1 MAILHPAAQGPLPK
15 IAPLLIRAL
24 EDAGWSVRTTFWGG
38 RRSDEALVEKV
49 LVRSG
54 ELALALGR
62 LLVRREAVLFVNSSH
77 SWKGFVRDMPLLL
90 AARCSGHGTVVL
102 WHGSEPDRVARRPYS
117 AVGLA
122 SALLVRCADTVLVLS
137 QREMSFWGPTLSH
150 GHFFRVVNP
159 YAPRGVWPE
168 KAPGV
173 PPTILFVGRVIRAKG
188 VFELLEAFAAL
199 SGVRDCRL
207 VIAGDGPEA
216 PAVRSWID
224 ERGLGSRVVL
234 KGYLDDA
241 GLAQCYADAD
251 VFVLPSY
258 SEGFPT
264 VVSEAMDAGLPIVTT
279 RCGGMADHL
288 EEGVNGLFVRVGDA
302 GELETALGH
311 LLDHPA
317 ARAAMGAA
325 NRLRVKEF
333 APGKVVDGYVR
344 ALDFAAAAARRRSR
358 SARRGSRGAP
368 QGSRR
373 AP

>member
-77 SWKGFVRDMPLLL
+77 SWKGFVRDMPLLF
-90 AARCSGHGTVVL
+90 AARCFGHGTVVL
-102 WHGSEPDRVARRPYS
+102 WHGSEPDRVAGRPYS

-122 SALLVRCADTVLVLS
+122 SGLLVRCADTVLVLS
-137 QREMSFWGPTLSH
+137 QREMSLLGPALPH
-150 GHFFRVVNP
+150 GRFFRVVNP
-159 YAPRGVWPE
+159 YVPRGAWPE
-168 KAPGV
+168 KAQGA

-199 SGVRDCRL
+199 SAERDCRL

-224 ERGLGSRVVL
+224 ERRLGSRVVM

-311 LLDHPA
+311 LLDHPDT
-317 ARAAMGAA
+317 RAAMGAA

-333 APGKVVDGYVR
+333 APGEVADGYVR
-344 ALDFAAAAARRRSR
+344 ALDFAVAAARRRSR
-358 SARRGSRGAP
+358 SARRGSRGTP